1 MATASFMTLS
11 PKTIAYK
18 STSTLRSWKIARTVT
33 KKKIIKNK
41 TMVQY
46 REQQFDRRFIW
57 FQFITTDILKLL
69 VKRKKI
75 MLVNYYTL

>member
-1 MATASFMTLS
+1 
-11 PKTIAYK
+11 
-18 STSTLRSWKIARTVT
+18 
-33 KKKIIKNK
+33 
-41 TMVQY
+41 MVQY